1 VNVAPVPAPAALN
14 LKLDLTSVRG
24 RCRHS
29 AEGATNA
36 LGQCTL
42 KGGVMSGY
50 EGSGP
55 KVELWE
61 GESVGKQS
69 SHWKEDC

>member
-1 VNVAPVPAPAALN
+1 MPAALN
-14 LKLDLTSVRG
+14 LKLDLTSIR
-24 RCRHS
+24 RRRRS
-29 AEGATNA
+29 AEGTTNA

-69 SHWKEDC
+69 SHLEKDH

>member
-1 VNVAPVPAPAALN
+1 M
-14 LKLDLTSVRG
+14 
-24 RCRHS
+24 H
-29 AEGATNA
+29 
-36 LGQCTL
+36 L

-50 EGSGP
+50 EELGP

-69 SHWKEDC
+69 SHRKEDC